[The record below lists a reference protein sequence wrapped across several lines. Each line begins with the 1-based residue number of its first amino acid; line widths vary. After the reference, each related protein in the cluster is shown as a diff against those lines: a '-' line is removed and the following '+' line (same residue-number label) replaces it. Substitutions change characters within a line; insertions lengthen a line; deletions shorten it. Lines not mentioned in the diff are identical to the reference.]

1 MKQNDNNNKKLFRYL
16 ENGPNLEIARQTQ
29 ALGYIH
35 GFTINEKLDI
45 TESCLIFLNLHGN

>member
-1 MKQNDNNNKKLFRYL
+1 MTIITKKLFRYL